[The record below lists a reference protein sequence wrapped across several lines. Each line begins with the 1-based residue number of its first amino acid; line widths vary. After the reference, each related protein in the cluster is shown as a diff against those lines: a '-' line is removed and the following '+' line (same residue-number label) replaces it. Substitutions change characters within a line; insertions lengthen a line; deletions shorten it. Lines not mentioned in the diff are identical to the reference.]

1 VQQILLSKN
10 MGFRELQRYP
20 LQKARY
26 DKYKEWLDA
35 TPQQRQQKFAAITD
49 ETKRARAEKE
59 KGYIS
64 PFGTAGT
71 TKIFLPAQ
79 LIKDGQ
85 TGQGSGVATVLRG
98 LLANYTTTSTEFG
111 ALTTPI
117 LIEAKKFKFA
127 RLTLSSV
134 VPGTTK
140 KASRITGAEYK
151 KPDVDSVTSP
161 FGQNAGG
168 QDYDAAVLA
177 IKGESALTTFL
188 EGNGSKNRAR
198 FTPEG

>member
-1 VQQILLSKN
+1 
-10 MGFRELQRYP
+10 MGFRDLQRYP

-26 DKYKEWLDA
+26 DKYKLWLDS
-35 TPQQRQQKFAAITD
+35 TPAERQQKFAAITD
-49 ETKRARAEKE
+49 ESKRANAEKE
-59 KGYIS
+59 AGYIS
-64 PFGTAGT
+64 PFGTAGN
-71 TKIFLPAQ
+71 TKIYLPAR

-98 LLANYTTTSTEFG
+98 LLVNYTTTSTEFG

-117 LIEAKKFKFA
+117 QIKAKKFKFA
-127 RLTLSSV
+127 KLTLTSV
-134 VPGTTK
+134 VPSTVK

-161 FGQNAGG
+161 FGQNTGG
-168 QDYDAAVLA
+168 QAYDAAVLA
-177 IKGESALTTFL
+177 IQGESAYTTFL
-188 EGNGSKNRAR
+188 TGNSGKNRAR

>member
-1 VQQILLSKN
+1 
-10 MGFRELQRYP
+10 MGFRDLNRYP
-20 LQKARY
+20 AQKARY
-26 DKYKEWLDA
+26 DKYKEWLEA
-35 TPQQRQQKFAAITD
+35 TPAERQAKFAAITD
-49 ETKRARAEKE
+49 ETKRAYAERE
-59 KGYIS
+59 KGYVS
-64 PFGTAGT
+64 PFGTAGN
-71 TKIFLPAQ
+71 TKVYLPAR

-98 LLANYTTTSTEFG
+98 LLANYTTTTTEFA

-117 LIEAKKFKFA
+117 EIEAKRFKFA
-127 RLTLSSV
+127 KLTLTSV

-140 KASRITGAEYK
+140 KNSRITGAEYK

-168 QDYDAAVLA
+168 QAYDAAVLA
-177 IKGESALTTFL
+177 IQGESAYATFMA
-188 EGNGSKNRAR
+188 GNGGKNRSR

>member
-1 VQQILLSKN
+1 
-10 MGFRELQRYP
+10 MGFRDLQRYP
-20 LQKARY
+20 QQKARY

-35 TPQQRQQKFAAITD
+35 TPLQRQQKFAAITD

-59 KGYIS
+59 AGHIS

-71 TKIFLPAQ
+71 TKIYLPAK

-85 TGQGSGVATVLRG
+85 TGQGAGTATVLRG
-98 LLANYTTTSTEFG
+98 LLASYTTTATELA

-117 LIEAKKFKFA
+117 LIDAKKFKFA
-127 RLTLSSV
+127 KLTLTTV
-134 VPGTTK
+134 VPGTLK

-177 IKGESALTTFL
+177 IKGESAYATFL
-188 EGNGSKNRAR
+188 GGNGGKNRAR

>member
-1 VQQILLSKN
+1 
-10 MGFRELQRYP
+10 MGFRDLNRYP

-26 DKYKEWLDA
+26 DKYKAWLDS
-35 TPQQRQQKFAAITD
+35 TPLERQQKFAAITD

-59 KGYIS
+59 AGYIS

-71 TKIFLPAQ
+71 TKIYLPAR
-79 LIKDGQ
+79 LIKSGQ
-85 TGQGSGVATVLRG
+85 TGQGSGVAEVLRG
-98 LLANYTTTSTEFG
+98 LLANYTTTATEFA

-117 LIEAKKFKFA
+117 EIDAKKFKFA
-127 RLTLSSV
+127 KLTLTSV
-134 VPGTTK
+134 DPATVK
-140 KASRITGAEYK
+140 KASRITGVEYK

-177 IKGESALTTFL
+177 IKGESAFATFL
-188 EGNGSKNRAR
+188 AGNGGKNRAR